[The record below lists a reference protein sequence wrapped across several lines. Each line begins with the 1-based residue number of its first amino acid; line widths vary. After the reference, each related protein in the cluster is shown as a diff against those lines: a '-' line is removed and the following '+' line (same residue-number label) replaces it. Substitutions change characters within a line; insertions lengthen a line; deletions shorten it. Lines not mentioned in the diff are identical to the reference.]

1 LSHHKHHYKSFI
13 YIFISYIIIEFALL
27 FCAYK
32 VEIVYPFII
41 TWSNILIPFWFL
53 LNSVISEVYGSK
65 LANKII
71 LSTLVMLAVIA
82 LVSKGS
88 LEQIAMAQSLAI
100 IISSSINSLI
110 VGQLKSTLCNQ
121 NFIIR
126 NIGTTC
132 IGEFIFIMV
141 FNYLVFFG
149 LSHEFMIKLLI
160 SSYLVNILIGLALI
174 LFGNILITLL
184 KKLEYYNNYP
194 PNTSIFDMIM
204 PKQ

>member
-1 LSHHKHHYKSFI
+1 
-13 YIFISYIIIEFALL
+13 
-27 FCAYK
+27 
-32 VEIVYPFII
+32 
-41 TWSNILIPFWFL
+41 
-53 LNSVISEVYGSK
+53 
-65 LANKII
+65 
-71 LSTLVMLAVIA
+71 MLAVIA